1 MGATKTKTKGA
12 GYCDENCC
20 DDGAAVVGVVVG
32 DEKKMMMKMDEGDDV
47 KMNAEKR
54 NDGD

>member
-32 DEKKMMMKMDEGDDV
+32 DEKMMMMKMDEGDDV